1 MKKPRIVWKISRQQ
15 MVDAWFAPALEAV
28 VDELAAVFDEVM
40 DAEIWQWDRATT
52 RRANPA
58 PGAVVTSPRSISDSG
73 QLRQSQQKI
82 QSSSLAFA
90 LLWVS
95 AHATTVLIGFR
106 RKDGT
111 TAPARDWIMA
121 GLSQVDVLELY
132 AAEIKARMN

>member
-1 MKKPRIVWKISRQQ
+1 MAKIVWKISRQQ
-15 MVDAWFAPALEAV
+15 MIDAWFAPALEAV
-28 VDELAAVFDEVM
+28 VDELAAVFDDVM
-40 DAEIWQWDRATT
+40 DSEIWTWDRPTT

-82 QSSSLAFA
+82 QSSSMAFA
-90 LLWVS
+90 LLW
-95 AHATTVLIGFR
+95 AEAYALKTLIGFR

-121 GLSQVDVLELY
+121 GLSQVDVIELY
-132 AAEIKARMN
+132 AAEIKAKMN